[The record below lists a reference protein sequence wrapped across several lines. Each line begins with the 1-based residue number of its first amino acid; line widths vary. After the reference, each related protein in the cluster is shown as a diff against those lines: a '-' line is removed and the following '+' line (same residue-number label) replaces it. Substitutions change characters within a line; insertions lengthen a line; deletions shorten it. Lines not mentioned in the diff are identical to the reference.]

1 MKNIYRTKL
10 ITTALTL
17 LMLFVGNDL
26 AAQTGYVN
34 GIVRNPNGE
43 PIGDALVVAFS
54 AQWQRQEETTTNN
67 AGRFSFLGLQ
77 PGQWLFV
84 VQRSGYNPT
93 QGFTPVRAS
102 GLGPRVTLTME
113 FDPLYAPTPSTG
125 ILANVAAD
133 DLHVLIDAANELF
146 DLGDFDRA
154 IDAYEAVL
162 ERAPPLTSLHLQIGH
177 AYRKMQDIERALEAY
192 RAVPASEPASVEARA
207 AIEEIEAKSREE

>member
-1 MKNIYRTKL
+1 MKIIYRQKL
-10 ITTALTL
+10 ITTAAILV
-17 LMLFVGNDL
+17 MLFVGDDL

-84 VQRSGYNPT
+84 VQRAGYNPA
-93 QGFTPVRAS
+93 QGFTPVRTS

-125 ILANVAAD
+125 VLANLAAD
-133 DLHVLIDAANELF
+133 DLHMLIDAADTLF
-146 DLGDFDRA
+146 DIGNFGTA

-162 ERAPPLTSLHLQIGH
+162 ERAPPLTSLYLQIGH
-177 AYRKMQDIERALEAY
+177 AYRAIQDIERALEAY
-192 RAVPASEPASVEARA
+192 RAVPASEPASAEARA
-207 AIEEIEAKSREE
+207 AIEKIETENRQQ